1 MLRGLSVMS
10 VRVLFWLRLRCR
22 QSFLLSLASLRRAI
36 FLVFGVGGAPHLL
49 YALLTRFRAPT
60 PPSTRFAAAKP
71 PAGRTV
77 RLAGVFACCGVLS
90 CAGGAIAAAI
100 PLA

>member
-1 MLRGLSVMS
+1 MRGLSVMS
-10 VRVLFWLRLRCR
+10 VRVLFWLRPRCR
-22 QSFLLSLASLRRAI
+22 QPFLLSRVSLRRAI

-49 YALLTRFRAPT
+49 YALLTSFHAPT
-60 PPSTRFAAAKP
+60 PPSMLFAAARP
-71 PAGRTV
+71 SMGRTV
-77 RLAGVFACCGVLS
+77 RLAGVFACGGVLS

>member
-1 MLRGLSVMS
+1 MLRALSVMS

-22 QSFLLSLASLRRAI
+22 RSFLLSLASLRRAI
-36 FLVFGVGGAPHLL
+36 FSLCGGGAPPLL

-60 PPSTRFAAAKP
+60 PPSMLFAAARP
-71 PAGRTV
+71 SMGRTE
-77 RLAGVFACCGVLS
+77 RLASVFACCGVLS

-100 PLA
+100 SLA

>member
-60 PPSTRFAAAKP
+60 PPSMLFAAARP
-71 PAGRTV
+71 SMGRTV
-77 RLAGVFACCGVLS
+77 RLAVVFACCGVLS